1 MLKTKKLNTSKKQN
15 TSKKLNNS
23 KKANNFYFGKL
34 ANQSTVVKNMLNDMN
49 NIRDFKGFIIN
60 DLSAKYFKDLIPKRK
75 KEVYLILIEYLKT
88 NTIKSI
94 AGINSDTIIGVISVA
109 KLLEMKQLFKKM
121 VISFVKI
128 INKSK
133 LKKREQDDL
142 LKILDLVHPDDV
154 IVKET
159 FKKEGYYDASI
170 FNLFDEFVNYSIKM
184 DVNHLSLEKL
194 FELGFNVKTDYTTK
208 KEIKLHRADELKN
221 TIEKGSLK
229 LFKILVEKGNRDT
242 HIDFE
247 NCHILNWSVYYDRL
261 DIVKYLIEKEKHN
274 VNAYCNNSYSFSPKP
289 EDASPLYNAVLKENH
304 KIVKYLLSKQADV
317 NSDSNGQDEETPA
330 FAAIR
335 LNNLKILKIL
345 VKAGANLDT
354 QTPDGR
360 IAYDIAVESKNQE
373 MIDYLKRNGARIE
386 INEDEIRPDFDPNF

>member
-88 NTIKSI
+88 NTVKSI
-94 AGINSDTIIGVISVA
+94 AEINSDTIIGIISVA
-109 KLLEMKQLFKKM
+109 KLLEMKKLFKNM
-121 VISFVKI
+121 VISFVKS

-133 LKKREQDDL
+133 LRKRQQDDF
-142 LKILDLVHPDDV
+142 LKLLDLVHPDDL
-154 IVKET
+154 IVKDA
-159 FKKEGYYDASI
+159 FKKESYYDASI
-170 FNLFDEFVNYSIKM
+170 FNLFDEFVHYSIKM
-184 DVNHLSLEKL
+184 DINHLLLEKL
-194 FELGFNVKTDYTTK
+194 FKFGFNVKTDYDTK
-208 KEIKLHRADELKN
+208 KEIKLHRAEELKT
-221 TIEKGSLK
+221 TIEKGSFR

-242 HIDFE
+242 HVDFN

-274 VNAYCNNSYSFSPKP
+274 INSYCNNSYSFPPKP
-289 EDASPLYNAVLKENH
+289 EDASPLYNAVLRENYR
-304 KIVKYLLSKQADV
+304 IVKYLLSKKADV
-317 NSDSNGQDEETPA
+317 NSDANGQDEETPA
-330 FAAIR
+330 FAAVK

-373 MIDYLKRNGARIE
+373 MVDYLKKNGARIE
-386 INEDEIRPDFDPNF
+386 IKNDEIRPDFDPNF

>member
-1 MLKTKKLNTSKKQN
+1 MLKTKKLNTPKKLN
-15 TSKKLNNS
+15 VSKKLNNS

-88 NTIKSI
+88 NTIKPI

-184 DVNHLSLEKL
+184 DVN
-194 FELGFNVKTDYTTK
+194 
-208 KEIKLHRADELKN
+208 
-221 TIEKGSLK
+221 
-229 LFKILVEKGNRDT
+229 
-242 HIDFE
+242 
-247 NCHILNWSVYYDRL
+247 
-261 DIVKYLIEKEKHN
+261 
-274 VNAYCNNSYSFSPKP
+274 
-289 EDASPLYNAVLKENH
+289 
-304 KIVKYLLSKQADV
+304 
-317 NSDSNGQDEETPA
+317 
-330 FAAIR
+330 
-335 LNNLKILKIL
+335 
-345 VKAGANLDT
+345 
-354 QTPDGR
+354 
-360 IAYDIAVESKNQE
+360 
-373 MIDYLKRNGARIE
+373 
-386 INEDEIRPDFDPNF
+386 